1 MDTYGHYGTLETLP
15 QGRNTDF
22 VPSSPGWD
30 RGNPGGTIDASSDN
44 MMLAT
49 IVLLG
54 FAVAGLA
61 VGMIVTAT
69 APVGYQDEK
78 GFHFGAESTV
88 PHTDEAFGFEVSHAK
103 A

>member
-1 MDTYGHYGTLETLP
+1 M
-15 QGRNTDF
+15 
-22 VPSSPGWD
+22 D

-44 MMLAT
+44 MMIAA

-54 FAVAGLA
+54 FALAGLV
-61 VGMIVTAT
+61 VGMVVAST

-78 GFHFGAESTV
+78 GFHFGPEASV
-88 PHTDEAFGFEVSHAK
+88 PHTQETFGYEVSHAK